1 MNVMLDTAVL
11 LSIEVVTLLLE
22 FLNPIGII
30 KFGIVKEYISMI
42 YSFFCTLYLFI
53 LYISLYTG
61 LGL

>member
-61 LGL
+61 LG

>member
-42 YSFFCTLYLFI
+42 YSFFCMVLYLYF
-53 LYISLYTG
+53 ISLYIQA
-61 LGL
+61 